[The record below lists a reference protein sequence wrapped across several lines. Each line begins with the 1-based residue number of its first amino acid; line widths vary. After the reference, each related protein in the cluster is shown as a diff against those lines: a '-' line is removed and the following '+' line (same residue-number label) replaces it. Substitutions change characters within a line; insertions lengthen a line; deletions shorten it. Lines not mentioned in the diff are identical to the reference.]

1 MNITIVFGNKRN
13 NIYKCISNIIDIL
26 IKFGIKIFIDER
38 YILQFNR
45 PDINF
50 TNYDNLFKISDII
63 LAVGGDGTIIRIAK
77 QASEYDKPVLGINVG
92 RFGFLADVE
101 QNKLDVLSNLIY
113 GNYKISNR
121 MMLEITIDDQIVCA
135 LNDISINREISS
147 PIADYCISDSNGEIF
162 NYHADGII
170 ACTPTGSTAYSLSA
184 GGPIVD
190 TNLECIIFTPVCA
203 HCLSP
208 KSMVLDSKKE
218 FFVDYV
224 LKNNASIGIS
234 IDGNIYLT
242 KQKSGYLKLKKSR
255 KYAKFIILNENNFC
269 KNINKFINKDFI

>member
-170 ACTPTGSTAYSLSA
+170 ACTGFYCVFSFSRRAYSRYEFGMYYIYSCMCALFITEKY
-184 GGPIVD
+184 GFRF
-190 TNLECIIFTPVCA
+190 EKRIFC
-203 HCLSP
+203 
-208 KSMVLDSKKE
+208 
-218 FFVDYV
+218 
-224 LKNNASIGIS
+224 
-234 IDGNIYLT
+234 
-242 KQKSGYLKLKKSR
+242 
-255 KYAKFIILNENNFC
+255 
-269 KNINKFINKDFI
+269 